1 MPLITFVQPD
11 GTRQALEAGEE
22 PTVMHVAIRHDV
34 ARLPAECGGQL
45 ACATCMVDIPDEWAA
60 RLPPASAD
68 ERDMIEDTL
77 GSVPGGGAVP
87 AGRRLCCQIAVTPAL
102 DGLVLHVPERQG

>member
-11 GTRQALEAGEE
+11 GNRQALEAGEE

-45 ACATCMVDIPDEWAA
+45 ACATCMVDIPADWAA

-68 ERDMIEDTL
+68 ERDMIEDTI
-77 GSVPGGGAVP
+77 GTVP